1 MLENN
6 YLLNFIFFL
15 IPALLIYVSR
25 YKIYEKFNVYDA
37 PDNKLKK
44 HYKKISLFGGSIF
57 FIYLNIFLILTFF
70 DINFFWKFIGES
82 EFKLFSF
89 YFSIISFY
97 LVGLYDDKFFLNYQI
112 KIILFTLILYI
123 CLTLDPTLVVD
134 KIEVSFSDKVIYLN
148 DFSKIFSILCFFVF
162 INSLNL
168 YDGID
173 LQAGSYIFI
182 FFLTLGLITNNELFL
197 YLCIPAVFFLI
208 LNRKKEVFLGDNG
221 ALLVGF
227 IISYFTIKTYN
238 SEIEIF
244 TDEIL
249 ILMMLPVIDMS
260 RLFLFRLSK
269 GKNPFK
275 GDRDHIHHILI
286 NKFGY
291 NKTIIILNLLFVLP
305 ILFIFIL
312 NVEIVFIVILTI
324 FFYISLIYKK

>member
-1 MLENN
+1 M
-6 YLLNFIFFL
+6 
-15 IPALLIYVSR
+15 
-25 YKIYEKFNVYDA
+25 
-37 PDNKLKK
+37 
-44 HYKKISLFGGSIF
+44 
-57 FIYLNIFLILTFF
+57 
-70 DINFFWKFIGES
+70 
-82 EFKLFSF
+82 
-89 YFSIISFY
+89 
-97 LVGLYDDKFFLNYQI
+97 
-112 KIILFTLILYI
+112 
-123 CLTLDPTLVVD
+123 
-134 KIEVSFSDKVIYLN
+134 
-148 DFSKIFSILCFFVF
+148 
-162 INSLNL
+162 
-168 YDGID
+168 
-173 LQAGSYIFI
+173 
-182 FFLTLGLITNNELFL
+182 GLITNNELFL
-197 YLCIPAVFFLI
+197 YLCIPVAFFLI